1 MTTAVF
7 SRILRRH
14 ACSVPFLTCLAA
26 LVPGLSRH
34 VAIADDAPAVN
45 YGDYYGFGPLEIF
58 KLEFRSHSMLA
69 GDFNSDGRGDL
80 AIVDNSHS
88 RIDILLQREHPPEDG
103 ASTSQDVNRVDSHW
117 RFEHTK
123 LPVDREVDAMIA
135 GDFNSDGKTDLAYFG
150 DPDRLV
156 VRYQTDGREWNE
168 KWETR
173 LADVTA
179 TTWSIATGD
188 FNHDDRDDLVV
199 LGDQSTYVLTQN
211 AQGGFATPISIRNT
225 AEELRLGMSGD
236 FDGDG
241 RDDLF
246 YTATSDG
253 ERYICVRMQT
263 AKGELGP
270 EFRLD
275 LKNSLGVSVYDM
287 LGDGTEEI
295 LAISGQTERLGLY
308 RAHRPK
314 PGEEPES
321 RPIQFGV
328 GVKGSGKRDLDV
340 GDLDGDGLAD
350 VVVSDPES
358 AQLIVYRQQAGS
370 GLDLGT
376 SYASFLGVEQL
387 RVQDLTGDGRA
398 EVVVL
403 SPKEKT
409 IGLCRLDDDGARI
422 TFPQTLPIDD
432 EVLTF
437 EIADL
442 NSDAVPEIVY
452 MVKGPEEESGSK
464 SRSRSSS
471 TKFLLKALTYPT
483 NGEMEPY
490 LFGEDRTEVEVE
502 TRDVGR
508 LTALDANADGRVD
521 LLLTIDSS
529 RAPTLLLTDEHGV
542 PQPVTGGGGVQL
554 TDLEAGAVFS
564 GHLGDAPALLIA
576 QGAFARRMELDA
588 DHRWQVLDQYNS
600 GESTAKVKGSALL
613 DLDGQPGE
621 EIVLVDTGSGKLR
634 MFRQQDEL
642 YRSWRTIDIGSFPFQ
657 SLKVA
662 DLNGD
667 QREDL
672 LLFGGNRF
680 AVLYTGQTDPRLEE
694 LANYE
699 SQRDDAFLV
708 DMSAGDLN
716 GDGQPDLAVLDNE
729 SHTIEIVVV
738 LPGDQADEP
747 VRMYPAV
754 NFKVFE
760 EKSFHES
767 GGGGLEPREMLISDV
782 TGDGRA
788 DLILLT
794 HDRILL
800 YPQDT
805 PSAQAQPAATQTG
818 GE

>member
-1 MTTAVF
+1 MPASVSRRVARKTGSHLTVALLTAFV
-7 SRILRRH
+7 I
-14 ACSVPFLTCLAA
+14 ACSLPARAA
-26 LVPGLSRH
+26 G
-34 VAIADDAPAVN
+34 DDAEPVN
-45 YGDYYGFGPLEIF
+45 LGDYYGFGPLEIF

-88 RIDILLQREHPPEDG
+88 RIDVLLQRESPPEEG
-103 ASTSQDVNRVDSHW
+103 ASTSRDVNRIDSHW

-123 LPVDREVDAMIA
+123 LAVDREVDAMIA
-135 GDFNSDGKTDLAYFG
+135 GDFNDDGKTDLAYFG
-150 DPDRLV
+150 SPDRLV
-156 VRYQTDGREWNE
+156 VRYQEEGGEWSE

-173 LADVTA
+173 LADVSA
-179 TTWSIATGD
+179 STWSIATGD
-188 FNHDDRDDLVV
+188 FNHDERDDLVV
-199 LGDQSTYVLTQN
+199 LGERSTYVLTQ
-211 AQGGFATPISIRNT
+211 AKEGGFASPVAIRNT

-253 ERYICVRMQT
+253 ERYICVRLQT
-263 AKGELGP
+263 EKGDLGP
-270 EFRLD
+270 EYRLD
-275 LKNSLGVSVYDM
+275 LKNSLGVSVFDM

-314 PGEEPES
+314 VGEEPES

-328 GVKGSGKRDLDV
+328 GVKGSGERDLDV
-340 GDLDGDGLAD
+340 GDLNGDELTD
-350 VVVSDPES
+350 IVVSDPES
-358 AQLIVYRQQAGS
+358 AQLVVYRQQPGS

-376 SYASFLGVEQL
+376 AYASFLGVEQL
-387 RVQDLTGDGRA
+387 RVHDLTGDGRA
-398 EVVVL
+398 EVMVL

-409 IGLCRLDDDGARI
+409 LGLCRLDDDGVRL
-422 TFPQTLPIDD
+422 TFPQTLPIDE

-442 NSDAVPEIVY
+442 NSDSVPEIVY
-452 MVKGPEEESGSK
+452 MVKGEDEESSSR
-464 SRSRSSS
+464 SRSRSS
-471 TKFLLKALTYPT
+471 KFHLKALTYPQD
-483 NGEMEPY
+483 GDARPY
-490 LFGEDRTEVEVE
+490 IFGEEETHVEVE

-508 LTALDANADGRVD
+508 LTAIDANSDGRVD

-529 RAPTLLLTDEHGV
+529 RDPTLLLTDERGV
-542 PQPVTGGGGVQL
+542 PQPIDGTGGVQL
-554 TDLEAGAVFS
+554 TALEAGAVFN
-564 GHLGDAPALLIA
+564 GTLGDSPALLVS
-576 QGAFARRMELDA
+576 QGAFARRMQLDA
-588 DHRWQVLDQYNS
+588 DGRWQVLDQYNA
-600 GESTAKVKGSALL
+600 GESSAKVKGSATL
-613 DLDGQPGE
+613 DLDGEPGR

-634 MFRQQDEL
+634 MFRQEDEL
-642 YRSWRTIDIGSFPFQ
+642 YRSWRTVDIGSFPYQ
-657 SLKVA
+657 SLEVA

-667 QREDL
+667 DREDL
-672 LLFGGNRF
+672 LLFGGGRF

-694 LANYE
+694 LATYE
-699 SQRDDAFLV
+699 SERDDAFLV
-708 DMSAGDLN
+708 DMTAGDLN
-716 GDGQPDLAVLDNE
+716 GDGQADLAVLDN
-729 SHTIEIVVV
+729 SNHTLEIVAV
-738 LPGDQADEP
+738 LPSHEPDEEG
-747 VRMYPAV
+747 VRIEHAL

-767 GGGGLEPREMLISDV
+767 GGSGLEPREMLISDV

-788 DLILLT
+788 DLLLLT

-805 PSAQAQPAATQTG
+805 GSEKAPKTTAKAD